1 MRVEGH
7 AQMLTSRRKRKERH
21 YQNPVS
27 CALLLVKRMLYI
39 IVTGKSVC
47 VVTWQGKF
55 KIAGEIKDINYPPKP
70 NKSCKCNLTSIW
82 LSSLR

>member
-27 CALLLVKRMLYI
+27 SALILVKRMLSI
-39 IVTGKSVC
+39 IVTGKFVS
-47 VVTWQGKF
+47 VVTWQGKI
-55 KIAGEIKDINYPPKP
+55 KIACEIKAINYPPEP
-70 NKSCKCNLTSIW
+70 NKPCKCNLTFI
-82 LSSLR
+82 